1 MIVGYDGL
9 PDAAKA
15 IQAGDMQATIA
26 QFPGKMARLG
36 VEAAMKSVNGQ
47 PVEPF
52 IDTGTELVTKDNA
65 AQFLQF
71 Q

>member
-1 MIVGYDGL
+1 MGYDGL

-15 IQAGDMQATIA
+15 IQAGDMQATMA
-26 QFPGKMARLG
+26 QFPGKMASLG
-36 VEAAMKSVNGQ
+36 VEAAVNAVQGKT
-47 PVEPF
+47 VEPF

-65 AQFLQF
+65 DKFLQF